1 MKSMVKKL
9 QWDSE
14 FFDLKVGEISLDAPL
29 HAIEIDEDF
38 DLMYVLSKDDFALH
52 ISEYEN
58 TFSET
63 KVFFVKKIEFNEYN
77 AAPIFS
83 FDKTKMPIEPLYEL
97 AYESG
102 KNSRFLLDKKFEQS
116 HFKNLYKTWVDNS
129 LNNMFADDVLVFL
142 EADEI
147 KGFVSYKIKENTLTI
162 GLIAVDF
169 KHQNKGIGA
178 QLLKKMEQIAFEKGM
193 TQIKIPTQLSNTQ
206 ACAFYEKQGYSIEEK
221 TYIKHFW
228 KI

>member
-1 MKSMVKKL
+1 MVKKL

-14 FFDLKVGEISLDAPL
+14 FFDLKVGEISLNKPL
-29 HAIEIDEDF
+29 DAIEIKEDF
-38 DLMYVLSKDDFALH
+38 DLIYVLSKDDFHLQ

-63 KVFFVKKIEFNEYN
+63 KVFFVKKIDIYEDNT
-77 AAPIFS
+77 APIFS

-102 KNSRFLLDKKFEQS
+102 KNSRFLLDEKFEELS
-116 HFKNLYKTWVDNS
+116 FKKLHKTWVDNS
-129 LNNMFADDVLVFL
+129 INKIFADDILVFL

-147 KGFVSYKIKENTLTI
+147 KGFVSYKIKVKTLTI

-169 KHQNKGIGA
+169 KHQYKGIGA

-206 ACAFYEKQGYSIEEK
+206 ACAFYEKQGYSIEEQ

>member
-1 MKSMVKKL
+1 MVKKL
-9 QWDSE
+9 HWDSE
-14 FFDLKVGEISLDAPL
+14 FFGLIVGEISLNEPFEKL
-29 HAIEIDEDF
+29 NIEEHF
-38 DLMYVLSKDDFALH
+38 DLIYVFSKDDIALH

-63 KVFFVKKIEFNEYN
+63 KVYFVKKIDNCEDN

-83 FDKTKMPIEPLYEL
+83 FDKTKMPIETLYEL

-102 KNSRFLLDKKFEQS
+102 KNSRFLLDEKFEELS
-116 HFKNLYKTWVDNS
+116 FKKLYKIWVDNS

-147 KGFVSYKIKENTLTI
+147 KGFVSYKIKEKTLTI

-169 KHQNKGIGA
+169 KYQNKGIGA
-178 QLLKKMEQIAFEKGM
+178 QLLKKMEQIAFEKGTM
-193 TQIKIPTQLSNTQ
+193 QIKIPTQLSNTQ
-206 ACAFYEKQGYSIEEK
+206 ACAFYKKQGYSIEEQ

>member
-1 MKSMVKKL
+1 MVKKL
-9 QWDSE
+9 QWDSD
-14 FFDLKVGEISLDAPL
+14 FFDLKVGEISLNKPL
-29 HAIEIDEDF
+29 DAIEIEEDL
-38 DLMYVLSKDDFALH
+38 DLIYVLSKDDFALH

-63 KVFFVKKIEFNEYN
+63 KVFFVKKIEIDFDN

-102 KNSRFLLDKKFEQS
+102 KNSRFLLDKKFERS
-116 HFKNLYKTWVDNS
+116 NFKKLYKTWVDNS

-147 KGFVSYKIKENTLTI
+147 KGFVSYKTKENTLTI

-178 QLLKKMEQIAFEKGM
+178 QLLKKMEQIAFKKGM

-206 ACAFYEKQGYSIEEK
+206 ACAFYEKQGYSIAEK
-221 TYIKHFW
+221 THIKHFW

>member
-1 MKSMVKKL
+1 MVKKL

-14 FFDLKVGEISLDAPL
+14 FFGLKVGEISLNEPMDV
-29 HAIEIDEDF
+29 IEINDNF
-38 DLMYVLSKDDFALH
+38 DLIYVQSKDDFSIN

-63 KVFFVKKIEFNEYN
+63 KVFFVKEIDVYVDNT
-77 AAPIFS
+77 APIFS
-83 FDKTKMPIEPLYEL
+83 FEQGKMAIEPLYEL

-102 KNSRFLLDKKFEQS
+102 KKSRFLLDKKFELS
-116 HFKNLYKTWVDNS
+116 NFKRLYKTWVDNS
-129 LNNMFADDVLVFL
+129 LNKIFADDVLVFF
-142 EADEI
+142 DEYQL
-147 KGFVSYKIKENTLTI
+147 KGFVSYKIKGKTITI

-178 QLLKKMEQIAFEKGM
+178 QLLKKIEQIAFEKGTM
-193 TQIKIPTQLSNTQ
+193 QIKIPTQLSNTQ
-206 ACAFYEKQGYSIEEK
+206 ACAFYKRQGYSIEEQ